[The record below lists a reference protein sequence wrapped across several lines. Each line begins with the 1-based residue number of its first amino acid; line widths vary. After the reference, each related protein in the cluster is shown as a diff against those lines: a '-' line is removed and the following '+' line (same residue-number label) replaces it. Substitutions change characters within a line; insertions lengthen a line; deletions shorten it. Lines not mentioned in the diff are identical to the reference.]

1 MGHKANKSFFDRKQP
16 WSKRKDL
23 ILAYYLEPYLAK
35 VRRLGRPVLLVD
47 GFAGPGKF
55 GDGEDGSPLI
65 MCAKVQA
72 ERLRPGPDV
81 RMWCIEPEPDLFG
94 RLQRNLTGFSF
105 AIAKQKTFLDVV
117 DEVGEAARTH
127 TVFLYLDPYKPADLE
142 YEALDRVAQQIRSAD
157 ASVELLMNFNTP
169 IFARWGRAALA
180 RDVPAPDPDNEDIE
194 EFDVPTTGIPGA
206 DRLTRVVGG
215 MWWRDILDSE
225 QPFWKM
231 VDTIAARVGEN
242 LRLRFT
248 EVCWVGIRA
257 RREHSIPKYHMLFG
271 SRHPDALELMND
283 AMVKARGYSDFQV
296 DLFADEQA
304 DRFILESAS
313 EWTPRGELILQTIR
327 RAFCRYYR
335 KDIRGRI
342 EELLKSGTLESE
354 TGKLRINDTTRVRKK

>member
-1 MGHKANKSFFDRKQP
+1 VGHKANKSFFDRKRP

-47 GFAGPGKF
+47 CFAGPGKF
-55 GDGEDGSPLI
+55 GDGEPGSPLI

-72 ERLRPGPDV
+72 AMGRPGPEV
-81 RMWCIEPEPDLFG
+81 RIWCVEPDPDLFG
-94 RLQRNLTGFSF
+94 RLQENLTGFPF
-105 AIAKQKTFLDVV
+105 AIAKQKSFLDVI

-127 TVFLYLDPYKPADLE
+127 TVFLYLDPYTPADID
-142 YEALDRVAQQIRSAD
+142 YEAIDRVAQQIQSAG

-169 IFARWGRAALA
+169 SFTRWGMAALV
-180 RDVPAPDPDNEDIE
+180 REVPAPDPENEDTE
-194 EFDVPTTGIPGA
+194 EFDVPTTEPPGA

-225 QPFWKM
+225 QPFWKK
-231 VDTIAARVGEN
+231 VNSIADGVERS
-242 LRLRFT
+242 LRPRFN

-257 RREHSIPKYHMLFG
+257 RREHPIPKYHMFFG

-296 DLFADEQA
+296 DLFADEPA
-304 DRFILESAS
+304 DRCILESAS
-313 EWTPRGELILQTIR
+313 DWIPRGELIRQTIR

-335 KDIRGRI
+335 KDIRGCVER
-342 EELLKSGTLESE
+342 LLKSGTLESE
-354 TGKLRINDTTRVRKK
+354 TGKLRINDGTLVRQK